1 MEVDSARNCQLSAR
15 TQKGD
20 RDVCR
25 GVITERHRAPCRP
38 PRPVSPG
45 QHLRQPP
52 RTLCSTRSVWHA
64 ALSLTPW
71 RDHWRTHRSSLRLT
85 LVAVFA
91 GARERHHREWPRRT
105 FTIARCPTPP
115 PPPPTFAAWPT
126 PLMPLRRTSRTDL
139 VAVAPA
145 GRCCRG
151 AAERRD
157 GCGFNDEGAPARL
170 PPLRATPPASLLPGL
185 LRTLAFAHSGPLP
198 CVNSALVLPVAW
210 TAARSCVP

>member
-1 MEVDSARNCQLSAR
+1 LAFRPHLETAKFCPNNAQ
-15 TQKGD
+15 
-20 RDVCR
+20 
-25 GVITERHRAPCRP
+25 RAPFFVLACEDRRSVPPPLPVQP
-38 PRPVSPG
+38 PRCS
-45 QHLRQPP
+45 RQSP

-71 RDHWRTHRSSLRLT
+71 RDHWRTHRNNPGPHTGCRLRRC
-85 LVAVFA
+85 ASA
-91 GARERHHREWPRRT
+91 PPARMASQDSHERPVPHAPRLHLRSV
-105 FTIARCPTPP
+105 
-115 PPPPTFAAWPT
+115 WPT
-126 PLMPLRRTSRTDL
+126 PLMPMRRTSRTDL

-157 GCGFNDEGAPARL
+157 GGGFNDGGAPARL

-198 CVNSALVLPVAW
+198 CVNSALVLPVAR

>member
-1 MEVDSARNCQLSAR
+1 MVFRPHLETAKFAPNSAVAFFAACW
-15 TQKGD
+15 
-20 RDVCR
+20 
-25 GVITERHRAPCRP
+25 RAKTGGLCHLHIPCR
-38 PRPVSPG
+38 RRGASAS
-45 QHLRQPP
+45 RQ
-52 RTLCSTRSVWHA
+52 RTLCSTRSGWHA

-71 RDHWRTHRSSLRLT
+71 RGHCNTHRSSLRLT

-91 GARERHHREWPRRT
+91 QVRENVTAENGLTGPSRSPGAPR
-105 FTIARCPTPP
+105 PS
-115 PPPPTFAAWPT
+115 PPTFAAWPT
-126 PLMPLRRTSRTDL
+126 PLMPMRRTSRTDL

>member
-1 MEVDSARNCQLSAR
+1 MCW
-15 TQKGD
+15 
-20 RDVCR
+20 
-25 GVITERHRAPCRP
+25 RAKTGGLCHHPLPVPP
-38 PRPVSPG
+38 PRRI
-45 QHLRQPP
+45 RQPP
-52 RTLCSTRSVWHA
+52 RTLCSTRSGWHV

-71 RDHWRTHRSSLRLT
+71 RDHCNTHRSSLRLGCR
-85 LVAVFA
+85 VRRCASA
-91 GARERHHREWPRRT
+91 PPARMASQDLHDRPVPPR
-105 FTIARCPTPP
+105 PS
-115 PPPPTFAAWPT
+115 PPTFAAWPT

-185 LRTLAFAHSGPLP
+185 LRTLEFAHSGPLP
-198 CVNSALVLPVAW
+198 CVNSPLVLPVAR
-210 TAARSCVP
+210 TAARSCVPYVP